1 MSLSIWC
8 LLLLLLQAVGGL
20 LKYLDDDLVVLNTS
34 VVKSVFKRWH
44 NNCYAF
50 NTCLVED
57 TQPKCSRLSY
67 YGRIMLSA
75 KSAYAIKSFNL
86 SSDVFLA

>member
-1 MSLSIWC
+1 MSLSIRC
-8 LLLLLLQAVGGL
+8 LLLLSLQAVGGL

-57 TQPKCSRLSY
+57 TQPKSSRLSY
-67 YGRIMLSA
+67 YDCIMLFSKA
-75 KSAYAIKSFNL
+75 AYAIKSFNL